1 MKALLAL
8 ALIAIMAGGAL
19 AQTPY
24 LYEGCQYRIGVFFST
39 DADYFEVSSY
49 ATNLDFPPGAFFYM
63 HLIVMDSPDMISAY
77 EMRVEGLGAGVIAS
91 WVPVPNAG
99 FLNLGDDFNH
109 IATFGFPQPN
119 PDGVIKFGH
128 WNIFPVYPE
137 QSLEIFMGP
146 AVPSSIQ
153 GDGPVVVVNSELVR
167 ANFTPVGASH
177 NDEFGDF
184 SGCWADLP
192 PGVFPD
198 FVGTTYGPGVY
209 IVIGLATETR
219 SLSSI
224 KAMFQ

>member
-8 ALIAIMAGGAL
+8 ALVAIMAGGAL

-49 ATNLDFPPGAFFYM
+49 ATNLDYTPFTYFYM
-63 HLIVMDSPDMISAY
+63 HLIVMDSPGMISAY
-77 EMRVEGLGAGVIAS
+77 EMRIDGLGYSVIPM
-91 WVPVPNAG
+91 WVPVPDAG
-99 FLNLGDDFNH
+99 FLNLGDEFNH

-119 PDGVIKFGH
+119 PDEVVKLGH
-128 WNIFPVYPE
+128 WRLFPLVSE

-153 GDGPVVVVNSELVR
+153 GDGPVFVVNSELVR
-167 ANFTPVGASH
+167 ANFTP
-177 NDEFGDF
+177 NEF
-184 SGCWADLP
+184 SGCWEYLA

-198 FVGTTYGPGVY
+198 FVGTTYGPG
-209 IVIGLATETR
+209 IDCDPPLATETR
-219 SLSSI
+219 SLSSV